1 MKWLTVGKN
10 PARMAKRVPRQ
21 APSGARG
28 GEADMSLL
36 VGAYERQLDDKG
48 RVALPS
54 RFRGLLGDECYLAK
68 GKGKCISVVPASIFE
83 AEAEVMRAR
92 EAAGEVSTNRLRAV
106 AGSAQQVTVD
116 KQGRVNIDEALRSF
130 AGLAPN
136 ASVTVAGSFDRLEI
150 WAPERYAVV
159 ESAGSED
166 MAGEE

>member
-1 MKWLTVGKN
+1 M
-10 PARMAKRVPRQ
+10 ARTSAE
-21 APSGARG
+21 AGASGARG

-48 RVALPS
+48 RVSLPS
-54 RFRGLLGDECYLAK
+54 RFRALLGEECYLAK
-68 GKGKCISVVPASIFE
+68 GKGKCIAVVPAAIFE

-92 EAAGEVSTNRLRAV
+92 EVAGEVSMNHLRAV

-130 AGLAPN
+130 AGLTAN

-150 WAPERYAVV
+150 WTPERYAMVD
-159 ESAGSED
+159 SAGSD
-166 MAGEE
+166 GMAGEE